1 MSPTTQTRTLCIL
14 NFGCKV
20 NQAENVWFEEE
31 ARKRGARV
39 TTDSGAATDILINT
53 CAVTARAES
62 QVRQLVRRIGRE
74 HPTARVFL
82 AGCYVDRDEAR
93 LGSLP
98 GVSEVFRNADKERI
112 VSLVLPWQPIASA
125 AAVSTRT
132 RPLLKIQD
140 GCNLHCAFCII
151 PELRGRTIRSM
162 APDEVLR
169 RVTAY
174 RAAGYP
180 EVIMTGVLLGAYGS
194 DLTPRIDLADLLT
207 RLEPHAPKIRIS
219 SIEPWRLSDRI
230 VARLGSAAHIRPHFH
245 IPIQSGSA
253 SVLRRMNRRLDLDQ
267 LDGLMRKLRSLS
279 SDASIG
285 SDVIAGFP
293 GETEAEFEETVEAVK
308 RLEFSYLHVFP
319 YSPRPGTPA
328 AGDANQVPREVVRSR
343 AAQLREI
350 SATANLAF
358 RRRFEGRELDSVIL
372 GRGDD
377 EGAEAITGNYIKV
390 TLETHQTA
398 GAARILVTRALPDAT
413 YGRIVS

>member
-1 MSPTTQTRTLCIL
+1 MSVTAATRTLCIL

-31 ARKRGARV
+31 ARKRGVRV
-39 TTDSGAATDILINT
+39 TTDSAAATDILINT

-62 QVRQLVRRIGRE
+62 QVRQLVRRVGRE

-82 AGCYVDRDEAR
+82 TGCYVDRDGTR

-98 GVSEVFRNADKERI
+98 GVTEVFRNADKERI
-112 VSLVLPWQPIASA
+112 VSAVLPRLPMAPA
-125 AAVSTRT
+125 AFVSTRT

-162 APDEVLR
+162 PPDEVVR

-207 RLEPHAPKIRIS
+207 RLEPHAPKLRIS
-219 SIEPWRLSDRI
+219 SVEPWRLSDRI
-230 VARLGSAAHIRPHFH
+230 VTCLGSADFIQPHFH

-253 SVLRRMNRRLDLDQ
+253 SVLQRMNRRLDLGR
-267 LDGLMRKLRSLS
+267 LDGLMRKLRSMNPDVS
-279 SDASIG
+279 VG
-285 SDVIAGFP
+285 SDVIVGFP
-293 GETEAEFEETVEAVK
+293 GETEAEFEETVDAVK

-328 AGDANQVPREVVRSR
+328 AGDANQVRREVIRRR
-343 AAQLREI
+343 AALLREI
-350 SATANLAF
+350 SATENLAF
-358 RRRFEGRELDSVIL
+358 RRRFEGREIDGVIL
-372 GRGDD
+372 GKGDD
-377 EGAEAITGNYIKV
+377 EGAQAITGNYIKV
-390 TLETHQTA
+390 TLETNQPT
-398 GAARILVTRALPDAT
+398 GAARILITQAGTDAT
-413 YGRIVS
+413 HGRIVT